1 MKITLTLFATLLVY
15 VSFGQEQETTIVPFD
30 LDEAKKELS
39 EVIHLIPRENIT
51 EIANSHLAHDEGFKA
66 AIRYMQQPEWR
77 ALVDSI
83 RVNPKWIAFKER
95 VSKFGLDIDLLISC
109 TKTFIENANVGDVDP
124 NTKRSLASFVKD
136 VEEVIPVGQMMVTFG
151 KSKNLQNLMQHV
163 MQNDESKAIVVDALN
178 VPEVRKYIQE
188 LSEMELD
195 AKGMFSFLFAALGW
209 GKFELS

>member
-1 MKITLTLFATLLVY
+1 MRITLTVLATLLVY
-15 VSFGQEQETTIVPFD
+15 VVFGQEQETTIVPFD
-30 LDEAKKELS
+30 VDEAKKELS
-39 EVIHLIPRENIT
+39 EVIHLIPSDKIT

-95 VSKFGLDIDLLISC
+95 VSKIGLDIDQLIKR
-109 TKTFIENANVGDVDP
+109 TLTFIENANVGDVDP

-136 VEEVIPVGQMMVTFG
+136 VDEILPIGQILVTFG
-151 KSKNLQNLMQHV
+151 KNKNLQNLIQHIMQT
-163 MQNDESKAIVVDALN
+163 DESRAIVVDALN

-188 LSEMELD
+188 LSEMEVD
-195 AKGMFSFLFAALGW
+195 ANGIFSFTALGW
-209 GKFELS
+209 GKF